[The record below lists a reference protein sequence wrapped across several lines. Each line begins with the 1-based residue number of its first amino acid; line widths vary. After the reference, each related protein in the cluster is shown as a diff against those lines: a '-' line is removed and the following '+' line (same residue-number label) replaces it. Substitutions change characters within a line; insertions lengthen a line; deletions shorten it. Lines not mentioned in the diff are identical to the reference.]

1 MDGGRDAIRM
11 TARCKAITKMVWWR
25 KEPTP
30 CKLPAWK
37 DGFCRKHHPARRA
50 ERGDVS
56 KELGMCRETL
66 KQAEQR
72 VERAKQKLVELETE
86 QRAWNAFMGG
96 GGGFS
101 SSTPSSAEKQ
111 PNGALNGEGEAR

>member
-1 MDGGRDAIRM
+1 M
-11 TARCKAITKMVWWR
+11 TPRCKAITKMVWWR

-50 ERGDVS
+50 QRGDVS
-56 KELGMCRETL
+56 KEIVMCKETL

-72 VERAKQKLVELETE
+72 VERAKQKLADLEKE
-86 QRAWNAFMGG
+86 QRAWDAFMGG

-101 SSTPSSAEKQ
+101 SENHSPAERGT
-111 PNGALNGEGEAR
+111 NAL